1 MRRERKE
8 ETDGGRTVKK
18 ETEAAPRGHLAGRT
32 EGRERGGGRGGGAAG
47 RAGPGGI
54 LGRQGELV

>member
-8 ETDGGRTVKK
+8 ETDGGRTVRK

-32 EGRERGGGRGGGAAG
+32 EGRERGWGGGG
-47 RAGPGGI
+47 SSGQGGI